1 MIRAAQMQHVL
12 AIQVRRHTATHHQS
26 DESQWSLPAV
36 AERTETMNYDALM
49 RVLRGDVHM
58 TLLHVIDLSRTV
70 GKDLL
75 HLAADPLGRS

>member
-12 AIQVRRHTATHHQS
+12 AIQVRRHAAKR
-26 DESQWSLPAV
+26 DEAGESQWSLPAV

-58 TLLHVIDLSRTV
+58 TLLHVIDLSRTI

-75 HLAADPLGRS
+75 RLAADPRGRS